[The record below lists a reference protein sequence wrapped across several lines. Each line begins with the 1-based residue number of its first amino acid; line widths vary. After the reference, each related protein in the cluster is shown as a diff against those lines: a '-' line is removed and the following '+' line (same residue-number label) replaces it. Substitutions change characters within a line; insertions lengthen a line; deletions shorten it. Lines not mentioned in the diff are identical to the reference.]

1 MLDNVDFKTFVIG
14 LIIFVFAGFSCI
26 AMCYYC
32 SRIRFRP
39 PQRQNDPTQPL
50 LPSVKPENEIQSGQA
65 SSFVTKSPSDE
76 QV

>member
-1 MLDNVDFKTFVIG
+1 MLDNVDFKTFIIG
-14 LIIFVFAGFSCI
+14 LIIFIFAGFGCV

-39 PQRQNDPTQPL
+39 PPRQNDPTQPL
-50 LPSVKPENEIQSGQA
+50 LPEGVIQSGQA
-65 SSFVTKSPSDE
+65 PSFVTKSPVEGDE